1 MEAFINPTTLILGIF
16 FVGLPICGLIFLGGY
31 MAGSL
36 RGYREGY
43 EKGKEDE
50 RLNWR
55 LDTWCK

>member
-1 MEAFINPTTLILGIF
+1 MEAFINPTILILGIF
-16 FVGLPICGLIFLGGY
+16 FVGVPICALIYLWGY

-43 EKGKEDE
+43 EKGVEDE

-55 LDTWCK
+55 LGVWGK